1 MNKKTNLGKGLG
13 ALISQYSTEGYEEK
27 INNEIPLSKIKPNK
41 NQPRKFFDK
50 EKMEEL
56 ISSIREN
63 GILQPIA
70 VRKLKDN
77 TYEIIAGERRFRAA
91 QKAKLKTIPAY
102 IISIK
107 NESEMMEYALIEN
120 IQRVDLNPIEEAEGY
135 AILSGK
141 YNFTHSV
148 IAKCV
153 SKSRTEISNK
163 LRLLN
168 LPPKI
173 KESLKKSTIEYGHAR
188 ALLSLKAS
196 TKMMKVFN
204 HIIKSK
210 LNVRQTEA
218 LIKKIKL
225 EKKSIIKPIT
235 KKSIYNSVEID
246 LQDFLDTKVIIKK
259 KNNKG
264 NLLIEFLSD
273 DDLKRIIK
281 KIKKNKFFL

>member
-1 MNKKTNLGKGLG
+1 MAKKLGKGLE
-13 ALISQYSTEGYEEK
+13 ALIKSYESDK
-27 INNEIPLSKIKPNK
+27 SDLLNDGIPLNKIVPNK
-41 NQPRKFFDK
+41 SQPRQIFSD
-50 EKMEEL
+50 EGMNDLVE
-56 ISSIREN
+56 SITKR
-63 GILQPIA
+63 GVLQPIS
-70 VRKLKDN
+70 VRKTN
-77 TYEIIAGERRFRAA
+77 NGYELIAGERRFRAA

-264 NLLIEFLSD
+264 GILIEFLSD

>member
-1 MNKKTNLGKGLG
+1 MAKKLGKGLE
-13 ALISQYSTEGYEEK
+13 ALIKSYESDKSDLLNDGIPLDKIIPNKSQPRQFFPDEEMNNLVESISSRGVLQPISVRK
-27 INNEIPLSKIKPNK
+27 INNGY
-41 NQPRKFFDK
+41 
-50 EKMEEL
+50 EL
-56 ISSIREN
+56 
-63 GILQPIA
+63 
-70 VRKLKDN
+70 
-77 TYEIIAGERRFRAA
+77 IAGERRFRAA

-102 IISIK
+102 IISIN

-173 KESLKKSTIEYGHAR
+173 KESLKKSEIEYGHAR

-196 TKMMKVFN
+196 TQMMKIFN
-204 HIIKSK
+204 YVVKSK

-225 EKKSIIKPIT
+225 EKKSKIKPIT
-235 KKSIYNSVEID
+235 KKSIYNHMEID
-246 LQDFLDTKVIIKK
+246 LQNFLNTKVIIKK
-259 KNNKG
+259 RNNKG
-264 NLLIEFLSD
+264 NILIEFLSD
-273 DDLKRIIK
+273 DDLNRIIK

>member
-1 MNKKTNLGKGLG
+1 MAKKLGKGLE
-13 ALISQYSTEGYEEK
+13 ALIKSYESDKSDLLNDGIPLDKIIPNKSQPRQFFPDEEMNNLVESISSRGVLQPISVRK
-27 INNEIPLSKIKPNK
+27 INNGY
-41 NQPRKFFDK
+41 
-50 EKMEEL
+50 EL
-56 ISSIREN
+56 
-63 GILQPIA
+63 
-70 VRKLKDN
+70 
-77 TYEIIAGERRFRAA
+77 IAGERRFRAA

-102 IISIK
+102 IISIN

-173 KESLKKSTIEYGHAR
+173 KESLKKSEIEYGHAR

-196 TKMMKVFN
+196 TQMMKIFN
-204 HIIKSK
+204 YVVKSK

-225 EKKSIIKPIT
+225 EKKSKIKPIT
-235 KKSIYNSVEID
+235 KKSIYNHMEID
-246 LQDFLDTKVIIKK
+246 LQSFLNTKVIIKK
-259 KNNKG
+259 RNNKG
-264 NLLIEFLSD
+264 NILIEFLSD
-273 DDLKRIIK
+273 DDLNRIIK

>member
-1 MNKKTNLGKGLG
+1 MAKKLGKGLE
-13 ALISQYSTEGYEEK
+13 ALIKSYESDK
-27 INNEIPLSKIKPNK
+27 SDLLNDGIPLNKIVPNK
-41 NQPRKFFDK
+41 SQPRQIFSD
-50 EKMEEL
+50 EGMNDLVE
-56 ISSIREN
+56 SITKR
-63 GILQPIA
+63 GVLQPIS
-70 VRKLKDN
+70 VRKTN
-77 TYEIIAGERRFRAA
+77 NGYELIAGERRFRAA

-225 EKKSIIKPIT
+225 EKKSIIKPTT
-235 KKSIYNSVEID
+235 KKSIYNSAEID

>member
-1 MNKKTNLGKGLG
+1 MAKKLGKGLE
-13 ALISQYSTEGYEEK
+13 ALIKSYESDK
-27 INNEIPLSKIKPNK
+27 SDLLNDGIPLNKIVPNK
-41 NQPRKFFDK
+41 SQPRQIFSD
-50 EKMEEL
+50 EGMNDLVE
-56 ISSIREN
+56 SITKR
-63 GILQPIA
+63 GVLQPIS
-70 VRKLKDN
+70 VRKTN
-77 TYEIIAGERRFRAA
+77 NGYELIAGERRFRAA

-235 KKSIYNSVEID
+235 KKSLYNSAEID